1 MIFVSVVERF
11 ILDLPLAGKM
21 AGILWRVVNFGDE
34 MYVHFRMQV
43 YDCARLWIDVYYK
56 AYFLYLCKS

>member
-21 AGILWRVVNFGDE
+21 AGILWRVVNFGD
-34 MYVHFRMQV
+34 VCSFSN
-43 YDCARLWIDVYYK
+43 AGLRLCEALDRCI
-56 AYFLYLCKS
+56 L